1 MTFAAYSNKHQ
12 AIIILF
18 CKSASDYKGNRHK
31 KVKMMDN
38 HLVVRLYEKSHNDL
52 DCTGEEYYLDSPPS
66 LIVREFT
73 SKGIS

>member
-1 MTFAAYSNKHQ
+1 
-12 AIIILF
+12 
-18 CKSASDYKGNRHK
+18 
-31 KVKMMDN
+31 MMDN
-38 HLVVRLYEKSHNDL
+38 HLVVRLYEKSHYDL